1 MVGAS
6 GMVRMTCGE
15 MIGDAESGFVFASPG
30 GCVSLGWSVRREG
43 WYKLRSGVYKTYKS
57 TVQNQ
62 KQSLSKEGQKKS
74 NAESQQPWDCCRV

>member
-30 GCVSLGWSVRREG
+30 G
-43 WYKLRSGVYKTYKS
+43 
-57 TVQNQ
+57 
-62 KQSLSKEGQKKS
+62 
-74 NAESQQPWDCCRV
+74 